1 MKKYTDVQGVREI
14 FENVRKVNEE
24 NKGTEFEYP
33 LLFGMQIIV
42 GYLNET
48 DEDFQKTLDFVEE
61 FRDCMAEIVT
71 CSVFLLHQTLL
82 VKWRDV
88 EKEYLE
94 YENGVNFTTKWNT
107 PMDRLRRIEQAE
119 ETFKRIGI
127 PYSIYNRGLY
137 LELKE
142 EQERAEQSN
151 TTSAEEIIKIE
162 EPIILFEDLNDI
174 PKPKYG
180 KNLI

>member
-1 MKKYTDVQGVREI
+1 
-14 FENVRKVNEE
+14 
-24 NKGTEFEYP
+24 
-33 LLFGMQIIV
+33 
-42 GYLNET
+42 
-48 DEDFQKTLDFVEE
+48 
-61 FRDCMAEIVT
+61 MAEIVT

-94 YENGVNFTTKWNT
+94 YHNGVNFTTKWNT

-119 ETFKRIGI
+119 ATFKRIGI

-142 EQERAEQSN
+142 EQN
-151 TTSAEEIIKIE
+151 K
-162 EPIILFEDLNDI
+162 LL
-174 PKPKYG
+174 
-180 KNLI
+180 

>member
-1 MKKYTDVQGVREI
+1 
-14 FENVRKVNEE
+14 
-24 NKGTEFEYP
+24 
-33 LLFGMQIIV
+33 
-42 GYLNET
+42 
-48 DEDFQKTLDFVEE
+48 
-61 FRDCMAEIVT
+61 MAEIVT

-142 EQERAEQSN
+142 EQERKVKSYTIISN
-151 TTSAEEIIKIE
+151 EIAKIE

-174 PKPKYG
+174 PKPQYG
-180 KNLI
+180 KTLI

>member
-1 MKKYTDVQGVREI
+1 
-14 FENVRKVNEE
+14 
-24 NKGTEFEYP
+24 
-33 LLFGMQIIV
+33 MQIIV

-88 EKEYLE
+88 EKQYLE

-142 EQERAEQSN
+142 EQDRKQQLSGEVIINEQPI
-151 TTSAEEIIKIE
+151 TMIE
-162 EPIILFEDLNDI
+162 EPIILFEDLNEI
-174 PKPKYG
+174 PKPQYG
-180 KNLI
+180 KKII